1 MSGSN
6 VRVPDDAPA
15 SPKNERAF
23 AISADPDRIWR
34 LLLDEVRL
42 GVESGRAEI
51 IRQEAPR
58 ALLLDVR
65 LGPGLSV
72 RYEYSLTSLPR
83 RAAQGD
89 RGETEVA
96 VRVTPY
102 GLRHALANV
111 LTFGRALT
119 PHMLGV
125 TQGLANLKAAAE
137 GHDGP
142 SADNR

>member
-1 MSGSN
+1 M
-6 VRVPDDAPA
+6 
-15 SPKNERAF
+15 
-23 AISADPDRIWR
+23 
-34 LLLDEVRL
+34 
-42 GVESGRAEI
+42 ESGRAEI

-65 LGPGLSV
+65 IGPGLGV
-72 RYEYSLTSLPR
+72 RYEYSLTRLPR

-137 GHDGP
+137 GRAVDSP
-142 SADNR
+142 DTR